1 MLSRRLR
8 LLQTDEVTQ
17 LMTDVVIVIV
27 YSRLTIF
34 LKTAYVTAC
43 SYLNVVVLVN
53 RPILF

>member
-34 LKTAYVTAC
+34 LKTAYVTAG

-53 RPILF
+53 ILF